1 MAKRMTNQE
10 ALNRIKDL
18 FKKNRWEFI
27 NQIDKDAIKIAYKAL
42 QKEIDEE
49 NYYEEEF
56 RKIMEK
62 VEKQMANENKTQG
75 E

>member
-10 ALNRIKDL
+10 ALNRIKDI
-18 FKKNRWEFI
+18 FNKNRWEFI

-56 RKIMEK
+56 RK
-62 VEKQMANENKTQG
+62 
-75 E
+75 

>member
-10 ALNRIKDL
+10 ALNRI
-18 FKKNRWEFI
+18 
-27 NQIDKDAIKIAYKAL
+27 
-42 QKEIDEE
+42 KEIDEE

>member
-10 ALNRIKDL
+10 ALDRIKDL
-18 FKKNRWEFI
+18 FKKDRWEFI

-42 QKEIDEE
+42 QREVDEE
-49 NYYEEEF
+49 NSLNKLFDE
-56 RKIMEK
+56 IMAK

>member
-10 ALNRIKDL
+10 ALNRIKDI
-18 FKKNRWEFI
+18 FNKNRWEFI